1 MVRRRAKKHQL
12 NKKLVKGD
20 VTKVKL
26 QKQRFTRE
34 YINQRIK
41 SYNYNNIMQRPLV
54 PPAKKNAT
62 LLYADSLEAAMQKDG
77 QQSPGYEYEPVGLDK
92 KVHPAVLKL
101 WTGEEYKV
109 RGVFGLGGFSIAYRV
124 RDQNGQLYA
133 AKVISQRPYST
144 HCELNTLRKIKENSH
159 PNLLL
164 LHSVGRLTNPPPGY
178 TNEVIITE
186 ACGPS
191 IKEIMLKARRE
202 TGNTAPCSF
211 SMDNI
216 KRIGRKVG
224 EAMLHLEK
232 LNLYHLDLKTSN
244 VVFTSNVKYELD
256 LNLTQTIITM
266 SDFDIKVID
275 YGTSLTHSKPGHPKP
290 VMLVQPRNMRA
301 PEVFMSLPHN
311 EKSDVWS
318 MGCLMAELYTG
329 KLLFCSNNIV
339 PDSQKEQS
347 HFETMISIMNTSVP
361 IEMVKDP
368 IEMVK
373 EFPCHRYTGIF
384 VFPTFH
390 YRNL

>member
-1 MVRRRAKKHQL
+1 
-12 NKKLVKGD
+12 
-20 VTKVKL
+20 
-26 QKQRFTRE
+26 
-34 YINQRIK
+34 
-41 SYNYNNIMQRPLV
+41 MQRPLV
-54 PPAKKNAT
+54 PPAKKNST

-77 QQSPGYEYEPVGLDK
+77 QQSSGYEYEPVGLDK

-109 RGVFGLGGFSIAYRV
+109 RGVFGLGGFSVAYRV

-144 HCELNTLRKIKENSH
+144 YCELNTLRKIKEHSH

-216 KRIGRKVG
+216 KRIGRKIG

-232 LNLYHLDLKTSN
+232 LKIYHLDLKISN

-256 LNLTQTIITM
+256 MNLTQTIITM
-266 SDFDIKVID
+266 SNFDIKVID
-275 YGTSLTHSKPGHPKP
+275 YGSSMTHSKPGNPKP
-290 VMLVQPRNMRA
+290 VILVQPRNMRA

-329 KLLFCSNNIV
+329 KLLFCSNIMV
-339 PDSQKEQS
+339 PDSEKEQV
-347 HFETMISIMNTSVP
+347 HFETMISIMNASIP
-361 IEMVKDP
+361 IEMIKESKQRGECTLNFNFLNDRKEANNQNSLMSLMRKDNDSP
-368 IEMVK
+368 LFDLLKFMLVFDPSNRPSFEEVLNH
-373 EFPCHRYTGIF
+373 EFFEG
-384 VFPTFH
+384 V
-390 YRNL
+390 